1 MALLGMALLETA
13 GHFWHKGT
21 FSSQS
26 GVAGFALPT
35 ALHTCAVRAEANAWI
50 AVAE

>member
-26 GVAGFALPT
+26 GVSR
-35 ALHTCAVRAEANAWI
+35 CASHRTPYLSGPCGDNAWS